1 MPEIW
6 IGELEGGEGEY
17 KRGYGYEYIQKPFWK
32 KVREIQK
39 GRKIMQLYQF
49 ERIYSQMEKEFGKM
63 RKGEEEVYSMLLL
76 PLEGNVLKIHR
87 EFPLSNSRRLRESI
101 ALVLFDIKE
110 KCTGEKEDTE
120 KFRNEDNEKLEKA
133 LLMAFDPYTNVE
145 VMELLKHQTQT
156 DELTQEMLK
165 SYYKLPVMCL
175 LRIKDSI
182 DMWEKQSGAD
192 GYFDFIE
199 SYLGS
204 QIKGNEMNFTIM
216 NSEFL
221 GM

>member
-1 MPEIW
+1 
-6 IGELEGGEGEY
+6 
-17 KRGYGYEYIQKPFWK
+17 
-32 KVREIQK
+32 
-39 GRKIMQLYQF
+39 MQLYQF

-76 PLEGNVLKIHR
+76 PLEGNALKVHR
-87 EFPLSNSRRLRESI
+87 EFPSSNSRRLREAI

-110 KCTGEKEDTE
+110 RCTGEKVDTG
-120 KFRNEDNEKLEKA
+120 KFRNEDNEKLERA

-145 VMELLKHQTQT
+145 VMELLKQQENT
-156 DELTQEMLK
+156 EKLSQEMLK

-182 DMWEKQSGAD
+182 DTWEKRSGAD

-199 SYLGS
+199 SYMGS
-204 QIKGNEMNFTIM
+204 QIKGTEMNFTLM
-216 NSEFL
+216 SPGLWE
-221 GM
+221 M